1 MKSNDTNGFMLPIP
15 TIEAIGALLDE
26 KLKGITIIKEAYAED
41 KDEYLDIDGVRILLG
56 GGNGKMVSKSTI
68 NNLRK
73 QGIIKAHK
81 LGAGRNALVRFKRS
95 EIVTTILAHRIQ
107 KVEK

>member
-1 MKSNDTNGFMLPIP
+1 MKSDDTVGFMIPIP
-15 TIEAIGALLDE
+15 SIEAIGALIDE
-26 KLKGITIIKEAYAED
+26 KLKGITIFKEAHVEN
-41 KDEYLDIDGVRILLG
+41 KDEYLDIDGVRLLLG
-56 GGNGKMVSKSTI
+56 GGNGKKVSKSTI

-95 EIVTTILAHRIQ
+95 EIDIAILAYTIQ
-107 KVEK
+107 